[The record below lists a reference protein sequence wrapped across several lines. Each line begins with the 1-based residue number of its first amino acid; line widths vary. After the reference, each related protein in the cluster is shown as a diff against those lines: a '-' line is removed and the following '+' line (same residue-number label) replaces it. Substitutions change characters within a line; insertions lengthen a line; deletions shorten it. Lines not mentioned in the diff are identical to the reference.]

1 MRVFLDTNVL
11 VSAFATRGL
20 SADVLR
26 LVLAEHE
33 LVTGE
38 IVLNELRRVLTEK
51 IRLPEAVLA
60 EALEV
65 LSDHDVE
72 PTARPV
78 TVVGI
83 TDPSDARVLA
93 TALAAGADVLVSGDG
108 DLLDAAG
115 EIDELEILSPRSFW
129 EKARA

>member
-38 IVLNELRRVLTEK
+38 IVLDELRRVLTEK
-51 IRLPEAVLA
+51 IRSPEAVLA
-60 EALEV
+60 EALAV
-65 LSDHDVE
+65 LKEHQVE

-78 TVVGI
+78 TGVDI

-93 TALAAGADVLVSGDG
+93 TALEAGADVLVSGDR
-108 DLLDAAG
+108 DLLDVAG